1 MGFAGEARARAQGRG
16 LVVIPDVIASSSSAA
31 MVCRQLAAKGGLS
44 EEALWA
50 AIEGAITER
59 VTEGMAAAAAGGCSV
74 REAHIAWVR
83 G

>member
-1 MGFAGEARARAQGRG
+1 
-16 LVVIPDVIASSSSAA
+16 